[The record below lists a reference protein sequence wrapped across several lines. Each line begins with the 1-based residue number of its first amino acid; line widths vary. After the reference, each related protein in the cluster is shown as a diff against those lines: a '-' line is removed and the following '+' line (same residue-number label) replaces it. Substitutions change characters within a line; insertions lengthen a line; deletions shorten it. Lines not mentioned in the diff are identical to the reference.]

1 MKKQIFLQSSKAVLT
16 LYRSHFRKATLLFYS
31 LFFLLLC
38 QAQGQEYASDTQTW
52 PVQGATWTY
61 CVTGWDGMPAGEE
74 IFGVTGD
81 TLISGNLYS
90 IISSNDKGSKAS
102 DEWGNRALFTRSE
115 NDTVYRYVNNQEY
128 LFFTFNLSLGDVF
141 TTFRTAGWNNH
152 WEDSACSSILP
163 LKVIDESIIEIEGE
177 YLKKFILRDT
187 LFEHLYVPG
196 YPEYIE
202 YTLIERIGIIN
213 NYPLINTME
222 PSPDG
227 SGNGCGLPTDWIHV
241 NVGHYSDNNFD
252 HLFEKCEG
260 VGINGN
266 LSKAHGLSIFVKPNP
281 AKEWAAFDYTLPV
294 DATEATIVISNSM
307 GSIVEILQVNGQQ
320 GQKLWDTR
328 KVKPGVYYYTLN
340 VKGFSQS
347 GKIAISK

>member
-1 MKKQIFLQSSKAVLT
+1 MKKHYFPGIKKAALT
-16 LYRSHFRKATLLFYS
+16 LYRSHLQKTTLLFYS

-52 PVQGATWTY
+52 PLPGATWTY

-81 TLISGNLYS
+81 TLISGNLYN
-90 IISSNDKGSKAS
+90 IISSNEKGSKAS

-115 NDTVYRYVNNQEY
+115 NDNVYRYVNNKEY

-163 LKVIDESIIEIEGE
+163 LEVIDESIIEIEGE

-202 YTLIERIGIIN
+202 YTLIERIGVLN
-213 NYPLINTME
+213 GYPFINTME
-222 PSPDG
+222 PPPDG
-227 SGNGCGLPTDWIHV
+227 SGCGLPTDWISV

-260 VGINGN
+260 VGIKDNADPRNGISIYPNPTKDYIDIKNSKTNTDFYEVLIYSLTGN
-266 LSKAHGLSIFVKPNP
+266 LIKKSLIWQSPFVRIMLTDIKSGYYLLVVKEKDTGLYMYSAPLIIF
-281 AKEWAAFDYTLPV
+281 
-294 DATEATIVISNSM
+294 
-307 GSIVEILQVNGQQ
+307 
-320 GQKLWDTR
+320 
-328 KVKPGVYYYTLN
+328 
-340 VKGFSQS
+340 
-347 GKIAISK
+347 